1 MAIPGPYSEKR
12 GRIELMTGVLGWNEI
27 PIQEKLQDIFKI
39 PVFWNRMPM
48 QVPWPSTGIMM
59 RIIKME
65 LLYIL
70 RLGRVLVPVSSI
82 MVSC

>member
-1 MAIPGPYSEKR
+1 
-12 GRIELMTGVLGWNEI
+12 
-27 PIQEKLQDIFKI
+27 
-39 PVFWNRMPM
+39 M

-59 RIIKME
+59 KIIKME

-70 RLGRVLVPVSSI
+70 QLGRVLVPVSSI